1 MGKKNKKTKNQ
12 KSFKEK
18 NLTEEIKIKKSDFEI
33 KIEKL
38 EKEIAETKKDLQQN
52 EETSKKDLKKIENN
66 FKQEEETIDKKNKKL
81 IQEKDDK
88 NRILKEQY
96 SNFIFKPKKDNELE
110 IFSKSKKK
118 KDKKGNKKNIYTE
131 NNSTKSINFS
141 IPKYKLPEVGELYED
156 KNKFY
161 LVIEDYE
168 ELNKANEIAEHRY
181 NNAKVVVKSIKEI

>member
-1 MGKKNKKTKNQ
+1 MGKKNKKMKNQ

-18 NLTEEIKIKKSDFEI
+18 NLTEKIKIKKSDFEI

-38 EKEIAETKKDLQQN
+38 EKEIAKMKKDLLQN
-52 EETSKKDLKKIENN
+52 EDVLKKDLKKIENN
-66 FKQEEETIDKKNKKL
+66 LKQEEEIIDKKNKRL
-81 IQEKDDK
+81 NQEKEDK

-110 IFSKSKKK
+110 VFSKSKKK
-118 KDKKGNKKNIYTE
+118 KDKKVNKKNIYTE
-131 NNSTKSINFS
+131 NNSIKSIKFS

-181 NNAKVVVKSIKEI
+181 KNAKVVVKGGKL